1 MTEHLERTVRMPSA
15 IDWFINRTNAGDID
29 SILDVLATGAIVHHD
44 GHALDWYALDDFL
57 ASPWYL
63 GGYINLTPVTTT
75 VTEAGEWDVT
85 VTISGRSDALE
96 AARGR
101 AFVFRFALRADKI
114 ASVRIERVPD
124 EEAS

>member
-1 MTEHLERTVRMPSA
+1 MTEDLERTVRMPSA

-29 SILDVLATGAIVHHD
+29 SILDVLATGAVVHHD

-63 GGYINLTPVTTT
+63 GGYINLTPVATA
-75 VTEAGEWDVT
+75 VDEAGEWKVT

-96 AARGR
+96 AARGSVF
-101 AFVFRFALRADKI
+101 AFRFVLRGDKI
-114 ASVRIERVPD
+114 ASIRIERVPD
-124 EEAS
+124 ATES